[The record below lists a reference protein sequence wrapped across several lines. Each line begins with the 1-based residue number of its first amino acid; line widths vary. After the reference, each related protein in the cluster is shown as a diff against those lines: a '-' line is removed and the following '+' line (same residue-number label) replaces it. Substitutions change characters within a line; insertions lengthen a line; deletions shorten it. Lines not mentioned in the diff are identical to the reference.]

1 MKILSKKKN
10 KNKNRINQDKAI
22 DSIIEE
28 TRFLTEQ
35 EEMAKEAAKISAAPK
50 MEEIFSNK
58 SKEVRLTSQSP
69 LDADPEGVDIEKLAA
84 TEEATKVEAEEE
96 ISTQVT
102 LKPTLAENTKI
113 SREIIEDAESLNIR
127 SLNIKD
133 MDSIDISLDEE
144 EKPEKEDRGEFAS
157 ADITKNPPPDMPP
170 SPGEL
175 SSFERVFGKPKP
187 VSAVQTVVSRV
198 PVYQH
203 ESKVEKL
210 HVRAGKFSAVVE
222 NEYKKYLASPNP
234 VISQTYTPEEELDS
248 QEDEDKVTPK
258 KVANNV
264 MGKVVGFFS
273 SEEAEDDPQKDF
285 KEKTIQIEDFRSHQ
299 DSKSIMTEINGNI
312 RKMAV
317 NSIYTGVFAFVSL
330 VLSIVAR
337 IMGAGAGYTAALI
350 ISIVN
355 LLLLLASCWI
365 SRVTIGNGLSSL
377 KKFKGNSDTGA
388 AVCAIATVMQGV
400 VSVIFPE
407 AFFSGVYHL
416 YATIGI
422 LALMLNSLG
431 KLFMVRRVKEN
442 FKFVSQKAPT
452 YAGKIY
458 TNEEIARKLMSG
470 TTQQK
475 PIVAYQHETDFM
487 GDFLR
492 LSYSPDPSEDMAS
505 KLAPV
510 TLICTLFVGI
520 LYGIISR
527 DVAGAFS
534 ALAVIACVS
543 VPLCDLLAVNLPLYK
558 LSKEIL
564 SKNAMLSG
572 YPAVRQFCDTRAV
585 ICEARD
591 LYPIDS
597 ITLCGVKAFVN
608 TRVEETMISA
618 AAVLREAKNP
628 MACIFDKVVETKG
641 GRLPKVESVLYED
654 KLGLIGW
661 VEGERI
667 LVGNRALMEKY
678 AIKLPDEDFENKHK
692 IEGRVVT
699 YLARS
704 GKLVAMFVVSY
715 ASTLRIAELLQQAE
729 ANGVSFLVQTTDCNV
744 TGEKIAE
751 DFGIYFR
758 SVKVLPTGLGNVCI
772 EITSQKEDTSRAY
785 LATRGS
791 FFSLLRGISGCIR
804 MRSNISLSVVIQLIG
819 VVLGVLIAATLV
831 LCAGVSALKG
841 IEVLIFVLFWV
852 VATIVAPAIQKP

>member
-1 MKILSKKKN
+1 MSKKKN
-10 KNKNRINQDKAI
+10 KHGNNINQINKDKAI

-35 EEMAKEAAKISAAPK
+35 EEMAKEAARISVPQK

-58 SKEVRLTSQSP
+58 SKEVRLKSQSP
-69 LDADPEGVDIEKLAA
+69 LEADADDTDIEKLAN
-84 TEEATKVEAEEE
+84 TEEATESVEPEV
-96 ISTQVT
+96 STQVT
-102 LKPTLAENTKI
+102 LRPTYAENTTI
-113 SREIIEDAESLNIR
+113 SHEIIEDAESLNVR
-127 SLNIKD
+127 PLNIKD
-133 MDSIDISLDEE
+133 VDSIDISLEDEE
-144 EKPEKEDRGEFAS
+144 EKAEKKEQFAS
-157 ADITKNPPPDMPP
+157 ADITKNPPPDKMPEP
-170 SPGEL
+170 SEL
-175 SSFERVFGKPKP
+175 SSFERIFGKPKP

-203 ESKVEKL
+203 ESKVEKIR
-210 HVRAGKFSAVVE
+210 VRAGKFSAVVE

-234 VISQTYTPEEELDS
+234 VISQTYTPEEDKDQS
-248 QEDEDKVTPK
+248 DEEERLTAKT
-258 KVANNV
+258 VASNV

-273 SEEAEDDPQKDF
+273 AEDDEDPQKEF
-285 KEKTIQIEDFRSHQ
+285 KDKTIQIEDFRSHQ
-299 DSKSIMTEINGNI
+299 DAKSIMAEINSNI

-317 NSIYTGVFAFVSL
+317 NSIYTGVFAGVSL

-337 IMGAGAGYTAALI
+337 IMGASAGYTAALI

-365 SRVTIGNGLSSL
+365 SRVTISNGLASL

-388 AVCAIATVMQGV
+388 AVCAVMTVLQGI
-400 VSVIFPE
+400 VSIILPE
-407 AFFSGVYHL
+407 AFFAGVYHL

-422 LALMLNSLG
+422 LALLLNSMG
-431 KLFMVRRVKEN
+431 KLFMVLRVKEN

-452 YAGKIY
+452 YVGKIY
-458 TNEEIARKLMSG
+458 TNEDIARKLMSG
-470 TTQQK
+470 TTQDK
-475 PIVAYQHETDFM
+475 PIVAYQHETDFV

-492 LSYSPDPSEDMAS
+492 LSYAPDPSEDMAS

-510 TLICTLFVGI
+510 TLLCTLFVGI

-527 DVAGAFS
+527 DFAGAFS
-534 ALAVIACVS
+534 ALAIIACVS
-543 VPLCDLLAVNLPLYK
+543 VPLCDLLAVNLPLYR
-558 LSKEIL
+558 LSKDIL
-564 SKNAMLSG
+564 QKNAMLSG
-572 YPAVRQFCDTRAV
+572 YPAIRQFCDTRAV

-608 TRVEETMISA
+608 TRVEETMVCA

-628 MACIFDKVVETKG
+628 MACVFDRVVENKG
-641 GRLPKVESVLYED
+641 GKLPKVESVLYED
-654 KLGLIGW
+654 KLGLIGYIDS
-661 VEGERI
+661 ERI

-678 AIKLPDEDFENKHK
+678 SIKLPDEEFENKHK

-704 GKLVAMFVVSY
+704 SELVAMFVFSY
-715 ASTLRIAELLQQAE
+715 ASTLRIAEMLQQAE

-804 MRSNISLSVVIQLIG
+804 MRSNISLSIVIELIG
-819 VVLGVLIAATLV
+819 VILGVLIAATIV

-841 IEVLIFVLFWV
+841 IEVLVFVAFWIL
-852 VATIVAPAIQKP
+852 ATLIAPSIQKP

>member
-1 MKILSKKKN
+1 MNKKKN
-10 KNKNRINQDKAI
+10 KNKNKINQDRTI

-28 TRFLTEQ
+28 TRFLAEQ
-35 EEMAKEAAKISAAPK
+35 EEMAKEAAKISAQPK

-58 SKEVRLTSQSP
+58 SKEIRLKSQSP
-69 LDADPEGVDIEKLAA
+69 LEADPDDIDIEKLAS
-84 TEEATKVEAEEE
+84 TEEATKVEEPEEV
-96 ISTQVT
+96 IPQVT
-102 LKPTLAENTKI
+102 LRPTLAENTKI
-113 SREIIEDAESLNIR
+113 SREIIEDAESLNVR

-133 MDSIDISLDEE
+133 MDSIDISLDEDEVSEKE
-144 EKPEKEDRGEFAS
+144 EKAEFAS
-157 ADITKNPPPDMPP
+157 ADITKNPPPNTPP
-170 SPGEL
+170 APDEL

-203 ESKVEKL
+203 ESKVEKI

-234 VISQTYTPEEELDS
+234 VISQTYTPEEDPDNPE
-248 QEDEDKVTPK
+248 EDEKVTPK
-258 KVANNV
+258 KVANDV

-273 SEEAEDDPQKDF
+273 SEEDDPQKEF
-285 KEKTIQIEDFRSHQ
+285 KEKTIQIEDFRSRQ
-299 DSKSIMTEINGNI
+299 DTKSIMLEINANI

-317 NSIYTGVFAFVSL
+317 NSIYTGVFAAVSL
-330 VLSIVAR
+330 ILSIVTR
-337 IMGAGAGYTAALI
+337 IMGAGAGYAAALI

-355 LLLLLASCWI
+355 LLLLLVSCWI
-365 SRVTIGNGLSSL
+365 NRVTVGNGLSSL

-388 AVCAIATVMQGV
+388 AVCVVATVMQGI
-400 VSVIFPE
+400 VSLIFPE
-407 AFFSGVYHL
+407 AFFSGAYHL

-422 LALMLNSLG
+422 LALLLNCLG

-470 TTQQK
+470 TTQDK

-487 GDFLR
+487 SDFLR

-534 ALAVIACVS
+534 ALAIIACVS
-543 VPLCDLLAVNLPLYK
+543 VPLCDLLAVNLPLYR
-558 LSKEIL
+558 LSKETL

-591 LYPIDS
+591 LYPIES

-608 TRVEETMISA
+608 SRVEETMVCA

-667 LVGNRALMEKY
+667 LVGNRSLMEKY
-678 AIKLPDEDFENKHK
+678 AIKVPDLDFENKHK
-692 IEGRVVT
+692 IEDRVVT

-704 GKLVAMFVVSY
+704 GELVAMFVISY

-819 VVLGVLIAATLV
+819 VILGVLVAATLV

-841 IEVLIFVLFWV
+841 IEVLVFMLFWV
-852 VATIVAPAIQKP
+852 AAALIAPAIQKP